1 MIELYHPN
9 LKDLVRRKYL
19 LNGPCQPK
27 DVDFPYSSF
36 GAKRRRF
43 NPEWYK
49 DHGSWLEYSEEKKKA
64 YCFCCFLFRDRSHK
78 KEVGYEAFVLNGWD
92 TWSIPTRL
100 KDHVGEPGSVHDQA
114 MRKCTALLKRDQH
127 IDVATQLHDQASKVA
142 YFTRL
147 NASVDTAR
155 LLLKQGLPFRGHD
168 ESKNSHNKGNFL
180 EVRDFLVEHDPVVG
194 KAMGKHAAQNALMVA
209 PQVQKDIS
217 EGFAHVIVQSILKEV
232 HNNVF
237 CLLVDESRD
246 VSCKEQMA
254 VALRYVDSSG
264 DSKESFV
271 GLVHVKETTSSYLKS
286 SIDSLFAKYK
296 LSYNQVRGQGYD
308 GASNMRGEFNGLKSL
323 IMRESST
330 AYYVHCFAHQLQ
342 LVVVAVVRK
351 HKGVSNLFSMIS
363 SLLNVVGGS
372 SKRRDMIRDINLEEM
387 SRALG
392 CG

>member
-1 MIELYHPN
+1 MDKFLLKRKVTSQVTPEDINWDEEIQYDPGKRKPIEHYHPN

-78 KEVGYEAFVLNGWD
+78 KEAGYAAFVLNGWD

-114 MRKCTALLKRDQH
+114 MKKCTALLKRDQH
-127 IDVATQLHDQASKVA
+127 IDVAMQVHDQASKVA

-147 NASVDTAR
+147 NASIDTAR

-180 EVRDFLVEHDPVVG
+180 EVRDFLAEHDPVVG
-194 KAMGKHAAQNALMVA
+194 KAMGKDAAQNALMVA

-246 VSCKEQMA
+246 VSCKEQMV
-254 VALRYVDSSG
+254 VASRYDDSSG
-264 DSKESFV
+264 D
-271 GLVHVKETTSSYLKS
+271 
-286 SIDSLFAKYK
+286 
-296 LSYNQVRGQGYD
+296 
-308 GASNMRGEFNGLKSL
+308 
-323 IMRESST
+323 
-330 AYYVHCFAHQLQ
+330 C
-342 LVVVAVVRK
+342 
-351 HKGVSNLFSMIS
+351 
-363 SLLNVVGGS
+363 
-372 SKRRDMIRDINLEEM
+372 
-387 SRALG
+387 
-392 CG
+392 